1 MNKLNE
7 LSNMSQ
13 DRRRLEL
20 ARLLATGVIRILTQR
35 CALPRDVEKESAKT
49 FPDALEES

>member
-20 ARLLATGVIRILTQR
+20 ARLLAIGVIRVLTQR
-35 CALPRDVEKESAKT
+35 VAQSCADEKEFEETS
-49 FPDALEES
+49 PDGLDDS